1 MLGLAASMVNL
12 SDSERKK
19 EKLKEDLNV
28 YLYER
33 MDTPQQFFNDLAE
46 MYQDVIVGLK
56 QFLDLSLEE
65 AISEKESIM
74 NNYLETKKR
83 YSEVKEKMKK
93 DINAIGKLIVKVDR
107 YFQMI

>member
-1 MLGLAASMVNL
+1 MVNL

>member
-1 MLGLAASMVNL
+1 MVNL

-83 YSEVKEKMKK
+83 YSEVEEKMKK
-93 DINAIGKLIVKVDR
+93 DINAIGNLIVKVDR

>member
-1 MLGLAASMVNL
+1 MVNL

-33 MDTPQQFFNDLAE
+33 MDTPQQFLNDLAE

-83 YSEVKEKMKK
+83 YSEVEEKMKK
-93 DINAIGKLIVKVDR
+93 DINAIGNLIVKVDR